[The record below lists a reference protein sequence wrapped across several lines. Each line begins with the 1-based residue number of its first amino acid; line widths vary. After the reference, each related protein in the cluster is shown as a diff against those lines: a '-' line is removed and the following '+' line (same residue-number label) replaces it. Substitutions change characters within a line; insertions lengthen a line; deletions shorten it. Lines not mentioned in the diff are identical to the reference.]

1 MPRPKRSEPHYL
13 QERAG
18 VWQICWYDAT
28 IQRTRR
34 MGLRTKDYDEAL
46 DKYAVWRKNP
56 QAIAVAEGRGEDISV
71 THALDDYY
79 KEHVTKNV
87 ADPVRQEN
95 AIRHLKTF
103 FKGGLLR
110 AVDIPAC
117 RSYADARR
125 SGRIG
130 GGARH
135 KGDRAKGSDSTIRRE
150 LNVLQAASEHAR
162 RWKRIKAENMPTFE
176 APAEHRVQQEVGFLS
191 EYQIATLIFEAE
203 GALRDFIILAYMWG
217 ARRESIE
224 TLHVDQVK
232 PTHVNLLKKGERQ
245 TKKRKPIVPV
255 FPETAAVLR
264 PRMAT
269 AKERGGYLFS
279 PTVDFYRP
287 FSKLCERLEMPHRHP
302 HVLRHSR
309 ATNMLMAGV
318 SIYKV
323 ARLIG
328 DTVKTVESTYG
339 HHSVEFLLEA

>member
-1 MPRPKRSEPHYL
+1 MPRPKRAEPHYL
-13 QERAG
+13 QQRAG
-18 VWQICWYDAT
+18 VYQVCWYDAT
-28 IQRTRR
+28 TKRTRR
-34 MGLRTKDYDEAL
+34 LGLRTKDYDEAL
-46 DKYAVWRKNP
+46 DRYAVWRKNP
-56 QAIAVAEGRGEDISV
+56 QAIAVVEGRGEDISV
-71 THALDDYY
+71 TNALDDYY

-87 ADPVRQEN
+87 VDTVRQEN
-95 AIRHLKTF
+95 AIRHLKEF

-176 APAEHRVQQEVGFLS
+176 APAEHRVQQEVGFLTP
-191 EYQIATLIFEAE
+191 YQIATLIFEAE
-203 GALRDFIILAYMWG
+203 GALRDFVALTYHWG

-245 TKKRKPIVPV
+245 TKKRKPIVPIY
-255 FPETAAVLR
+255 PEIAALLR
-264 PRMAT
+264 YRVAS
-269 AKERGGYLFS
+269 AGERKGYLFGES
-279 PTVDFYRP
+279 VDFYKP
-287 FSKLCERLEMPHRHP
+287 FRALCERLEMPHSNP

-309 ATNMLMAGV
+309 ASNMLMAGV